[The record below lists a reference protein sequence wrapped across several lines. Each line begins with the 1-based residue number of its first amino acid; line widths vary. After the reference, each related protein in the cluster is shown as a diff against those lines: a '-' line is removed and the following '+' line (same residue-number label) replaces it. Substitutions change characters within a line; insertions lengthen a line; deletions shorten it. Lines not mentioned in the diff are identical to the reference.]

1 METKTNKY
9 IRIFFYSLLT
19 LVIALAI
26 YIFMFFNSQTDIKVK
41 LEGYV
46 FDETTKKPIENV
58 TVVINNDRFEDDNGN
73 HNYDEYLGHDKI
85 QLQTNREGY
94 YSTSIEKSAFL
105 WIDFQ
110 KNGYIS
116 KREDGKYSTKKM
128 SYRTY
133 LSKKKIK

>member
-1 METKTNKY
+1 METKTNKH

-19 LVIALAI
+19 LVIAIAI
-26 YIFMFFNSQTDIKVK
+26 YIFMFFNSQTDIQIK

-46 FDETTKKPIENV
+46 LDETTKQPIENV

-85 QLQTNREGY
+85 QLLTNREGY

-110 KNGYIS
+110 KHGYIN
-116 KREDGKYSTKKM
+116 KREDGKHSAKKM
-128 SYRTY
+128 SYKTY
-133 LSKKKIK
+133 LSKDK

>member
-1 METKTNKY
+1 METKTNKH
-9 IRIFFYSLLT
+9 IRFFFYSLLT
-19 LVIALAI
+19 LIIAIVI
-26 YIFMFFNSQTDIKVK
+26 YIFMFFNSQTDIQIK

-85 QLQTNREGY
+85 TLFTNKEGY

-105 WIDFQ
+105 WIDF
-110 KNGYIS
+110 KKHGYIN
-116 KREDGKYSTKKM
+116 KREDGKHSAKKM
-128 SYRTY
+128 SYKTY
-133 LSKKKIK
+133 LSKDK